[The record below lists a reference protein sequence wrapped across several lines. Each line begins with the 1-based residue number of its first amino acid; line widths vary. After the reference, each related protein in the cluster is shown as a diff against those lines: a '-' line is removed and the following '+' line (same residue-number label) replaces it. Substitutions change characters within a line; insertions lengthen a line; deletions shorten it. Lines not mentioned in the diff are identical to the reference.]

1 MPFVTEEIWEK
12 MTGESGALI
21 VAPYPRGDQALAD
34 APAERVVEALRAVVT
49 RVRNFRTD
57 GGFSPTEPVSL
68 AIDPD
73 SPERDLAG
81 EIATLAPLL
90 RHMARLSDL
99 AFAPP
104 GPERSRDV
112 LAGLSIGLSVARS
125 GAGGGGE
132 KLARTLVALDEEIA
146 SLSLKLQNTSFLDKA
161 PPPVVDKARRRLVE
175 LEERR
180 SALSTAGA

>member
-1 MPFVTEEIWEK
+1 MPFVTEEIREK
-12 MTGESGALI
+12 MTGQPGALI
-21 VAPYPRGDQALAD
+21 VAAYPQGDEALRD
-34 APAERVVEALRAVVT
+34 EPAEKVVEALRAVVT
-49 RVRNFRTD
+49 RVRNFRTER
-57 GGFSPTEPVSL
+57 GFSPTEPVRL

-73 SPERDLAG
+73 SSDRDLAG

-104 GPERSRDV
+104 GPEMSRDV
-112 LAGLSIGLSVARS
+112 LDGLSVGLAVARG
-125 GAGGGGE
+125 GAGADAA
-132 KLARTLVALDEEIA
+132 KLAKTLVALDEEIA
-146 SLSLKLQNTSFLDKA
+146 SLSVKLRNTAFLDNA

>member
-1 MPFVTEEIWEK
+1 
-12 MTGESGALI
+12 
-21 VAPYPRGDQALAD
+21 
-34 APAERVVEALRAVVT
+34 
-49 RVRNFRTD
+49 VRNFRTD

-73 SPERDLAG
+73 SPERDLAE

-99 AFAPP
+99 AFTPP
-104 GPERSRDV
+104 GPEKSRDV
-112 LAGLSIGLSVARS
+112 LSGLSIGLSVASS

-132 KLARTLVALDEEIA
+132 KLARTRMAIDEEIE
-146 SLSLKLQNTSFLDKA
+146 SLSLKLRNTSFLDKA
-161 PPPVVDKARRRLVE
+161 PPSVVDKARRRLAE

>member
-1 MPFVTEEIWEK
+1 
-12 MTGESGALI
+12 
-21 VAPYPRGDQALAD
+21 
-34 APAERVVEALRAVVT
+34 
-49 RVRNFRTD
+49 VRNFRTD

-68 AIDPD
+68 EIDPE
-73 SPERDLAG
+73 SPERGLAA

-104 GPERSRDV
+104 GPDVSRDV
-112 LAGLSIGLSVARS
+112 LSGLSIGLSVARS
-125 GAGGGGE
+125 SGGGGGE
-132 KLARTLVALDEEIA
+132 KLARTRVAIDEEIA
-146 SLSLKLQNTSFLDKA
+146 SLSLKLRNTSFLDKA
-161 PPPVVDKARRRLVE
+161 PPEVVDKARRRLAE